1 MSTESKT
8 TKSAI
13 VAGVIG
19 ITAEMIAEA
28 KAKHGEDK
36 VRILSL
42 PLDDANTEYKDV
54 LAVVPSRRTIGMYQ
68 RYADSD
74 PYKAQEILVKACLL
88 SHKDEVIADDGLF
101 FGALNLIAKLIPVRE
116 GIIKNC

>member
-13 VAGVIG
+13 VAGAIG

-42 PLDDANTEYKDV
+42 PLDDDNTEYKEV
-54 LAVVPSRRTIGMYQ
+54 LAVVPKRQVIGMYQ
-68 RYADSD
+68 RFADSD
-74 PYKAQEILVKACLL
+74 PNKAQEILVKNCLL
-88 SHKDEVIADDGLF
+88 SHKEEVLADDGLF
-101 FGALNLIAKLIPVRE
+101 FAALALIAKLIPVRE
-116 GIIKNC
+116 GSIKNC